1 MPRLALLVQGRF
13 CSRVAPAVAMIAAF
27 AGPIAAA
34 RGADVDVDDLPVE
47 GPQVRVLVESGEQV
61 EEAQPQPEGNGGLLR
76 VFRGFF
82 APRRN
87 EPNADPNVL
96 DDADGP
102 MPDDPEKAAA
112 WQQRQEIR
120 QQAAQFA
127 QLLRPA
133 LQAELELVRNACGD
147 EPLSAE
153 ARKQVLAA
161 GSAALKQAAIDFA
174 AWQMGGGGFGG
185 RGPRKN
191 VDPRR
196 TIREA
201 VGRAVKA
208 HLPAEAQAAYERQV
222 ALRSARLD
230 RAARNRIV
238 SMIDRQL
245 ELTPEQQARI
255 DADLEAK
262 WDPGWPWKVDGQGM
276 QINGYR
282 PAPDYAGACVTPHL
296 DDRQLA
302 AWRKWCAAAGV
313 RAHGLQDWNQPWRF
327 DGQGLDADAWW
338 GK

>member
-1 MPRLALLVQGRF
+1 MSRFAPLVQGRF
-13 CSRVAPAVAMIAAF
+13 FSRVAPTVAVIAAF
-27 AGPIAAA
+27 SGPIAAS
-34 RGADVDVDDLPVE
+34 RGADVDDPPAEAPQLRVFVE
-47 GPQVRVLVESGEQV
+47 GGDQVLEP
-61 EEAQPQPEGNGGLLR
+61 QPQPAGNGGLLR
-76 VFRGFF
+76 LFRGFF
-82 APRRN
+82 APRGN
-87 EPNADPNVL
+87 EPNAAPNVL

-120 QQAAQFA
+120 QQAAQFV

-153 ARKQVLAA
+153 ARKQVLTA
-161 GSAALKQAAIDFA
+161 GSAALKQAATDVA
-174 AWQMGGGGFGG
+174 AWQMGGGMGI
-185 RGPRKN
+185 RKN

-208 HLPAEAQAAYERQV
+208 HLPAEVQAAYERQV
-222 ALRSARLD
+222 ALRSARRE

-238 SMIDRQL
+238 LMIDRQL

-262 WDPGWPWKVDGQGM
+262 WDPGWPWTVDGQGM

-282 PAPDYAGACVTPHL
+282 PAPDYAGVCVTPHL
-296 DDRQLA
+296 DDRQRA
-302 AWRKWCAAAGV
+302 AWKKWCAAAGV
-313 RAHGLQDWNQPWRF
+313 RTHGLQDWNQQWRF